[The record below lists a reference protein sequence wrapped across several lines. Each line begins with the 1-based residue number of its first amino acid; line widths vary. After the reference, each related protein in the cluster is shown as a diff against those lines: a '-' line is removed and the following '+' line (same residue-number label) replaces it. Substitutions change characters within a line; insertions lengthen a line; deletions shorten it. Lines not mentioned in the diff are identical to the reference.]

1 MSIDN
6 KNHKLY
12 NTDLGKEHADEHV
25 RWNRR
30 QFLMTNGLAGLGSMF
45 LSGIPISAAI
55 SEELAQLAMANT
67 DNILVLVKMFGGN
80 DGLNMVFPH
89 TSAAGVDE
97 YYQLRPTIAQKK
109 GTNYTDN
116 QVLSGFGND
125 GYAIPSTMDSIMPL
139 WREGKMGVIHNV
151 GYANQD
157 YSHFASIDIWASA
170 SDSFHDKRINNGYIG
185 RYLSQEFPSFAE
197 TPPTVP
203 PALRIGYSTDL
214 IFSAPGRQ
222 QMELVFNSPRDFF
235 TLAQYGKL
243 YATDGFGDCPQGEER
258 EFVRQLTNSSLR
270 YSQTVIDA
278 YNRSTNKV
286 NYPTGTTSNLASQL
300 SIVSRLI
307 KGNLGTKIYM
317 VYIDGFDTHTS
328 QANSH
333 PRLLGNLADSVSAFY
348 NDLKADNAQSNVTL
362 MTFSEFGR
370 TIKENGTQGT
380 DHGNLAPMMIFGDAV
395 KGGHYGTPINL
406 QDPIL
411 KTNTVVYYESQPS
424 TDFRKVY
431 SGVLQ
436 DYLCLDSEVV
446 DYALGQSYNKL
457 NLFKNPCGGGSQG
470 SNLNTILI
478 GHSPNESDAKMIDI
492 KFSQLGGSEVELT
505 VKSLNG
511 KTLAI
516 LLDKY
521 APKGSYK
528 ITFDPAKWKISS
540 GEYIYELKSSGKLF
554 TRRFSIF

>member
-1 MSIDN
+1 MSAKN
-6 KNHKLY
+6 NNHKLY
-12 NTDLGKEHADEHV
+12 NTQLGQDHADEHV
-25 RWNRR
+25 KWNRR
-30 QFLMTNGLAGLGSMF
+30 QFLMTNGVAGLGSLL
-45 LSGIPISAAI
+45 LSGVPISAAI
-55 SEELAQLAMANT
+55 SEELNQLAMAAS

-80 DGLNMVFPH
+80 DGLNMIFPH
-89 TSAAGVDE
+89 TKAAGVDE
-97 YYQLRPTIAQKK
+97 YYKFRPTIAQKK
-109 GTNYTDN
+109 GTNFTDN

-125 GYAIPSTMDSIMPL
+125 GFAVPSTMDSIMPL

-151 GYANQD
+151 GYPNQD
-157 YSHFASIDIWASA
+157 YSHFASTDIWSSA
-170 SDSFHDKRINNGYIG
+170 ADSFHDKLINNGYIG
-185 RYLSQEFPSFAE
+185 RYLDQDFPSFAD

-214 IFSAPGRQ
+214 IFTAPGRQ
-222 QMELVFNSPRDFF
+222 QMELVFNSPRDFY

-243 YATDGFGDCPQGEER
+243 YPTDGFGECPQGEER

-286 NYPTGTTSNLASQL
+286 SYPSNTTSNLAAQM

-307 KGNLGTKIYM
+307 KGKLGTKVYM
-317 VYIDGFDTHTS
+317 VYIDGFDTHGS
-328 QANSH
+328 QTGSH
-333 PRLLGNLADSVSAFY
+333 PRLLGNLADSISAFY
-348 NDLKADNAQSNVTL
+348 NDLKADNAQSNVTV

-380 DHGNLAPMMIFGDAV
+380 DHGNLSPMMIFGDGV
-395 KGGHYGTPINL
+395 KGGHHGTPINL
-406 QDPIL
+406 ADPIL
-411 KTNTVVYYESQPS
+411 NGSTVVYYESQPS

-436 DYLCLDSEVV
+436 DFLCLDKEIT
-446 DYALGQSYNKL
+446 DYALGKSYTKL
-457 NLFKNPCGGGSQG
+457 DLFKNPCGGNSFS
-470 SNLNTILI
+470 SNNNTILL
-478 GHSPNESDAKMIDI
+478 GHNPNETNPRQTDI
-492 KFSQLGGSEVELT
+492 KFSQLGGSETELK
-505 VKSLNG
+505 VKSLDG

-521 APKGSYK
+521 AAKGSYK
-528 ITFDPAKWKISS
+528 ITFDPVKWKIPP
-540 GEYIYELKSSGKLF
+540 GEYIYELKSSGKIF